1 MAGADEDSW
10 KTMFEAAGLTVN
22 CQISGL
28 GRIADV
34 QALYV
39 AHTKAAIDAIA

>member
-1 MAGADEDSW
+1 W
-10 KTMFEAAGLTVN
+10 KTMFEAAGFTVN

>member
-1 MAGADEDSW
+1 
-10 KTMFEAAGLTVN
+10 MFEAAGLTVN

-28 GRIADV
+28 GRIDAIH
-34 QALYV
+34 ALYV

>member
-1 MAGADEDSW
+1 MYHTNRIALE
-10 KTMFEAAGLTVN
+10 MFEAAGFTVN